1 MKDHDIDYLVAHAA
15 PPTDTVTSPSLS
27 PLMAELRE
35 HIVTTDNE
43 TQEAGVVRPLVTAG
57 NRRDKT
63 RLMRLVGA
71 AAAAT
76 VLAVTATV
84 LGVGV
89 GGGTTGAYAAEIVAV
104 AEEAPRLLITQ
115 AGWSVTY
122 ADAIFADHGELTF
135 SDGELTAV
143 LRWLPAVRYDE
154 IVASNQAR
162 AAAVTDIA
170 IAGDDAQL
178 IAQPNG
184 TRTALW
190 VRGDHSVELRIYEPT
205 DEETFLAV
213 AGSLGEVD
221 VDTWLDA
228 LPESTVHAQDRRAVV
243 SEMLTGV
250 PVPDTFD
257 AASLDSTQP
266 SDRYQLGATVVG
278 AVTCQ
283 WLAQWVDADHAG
295 NEARRTEAA
304 QALATSTEWP
314 VLLDMNAEGDYP
326 EAVWGYASAIND
338 GNIDLPDGVTIFEF
352 GSELVAADYQQS
364 FGCGSDG

>member
-1 MKDHDIDYLVAHAA
+1 MKDHDIDYLVTLAA
-15 PPTDTVTSPSLS
+15 PPADTIASPSLS

-35 HIVTTDNE
+35 HIVTTNNE
-43 TQEAGVVRPLVTAG
+43 AQEAGVVRPLVIAG
-57 NRRDKT
+57 NRRNKT
-63 RLMRLVGA
+63 RLTRLVGA

-76 VLAVTATV
+76 VVAVTATV

-104 AEEAPRLLITQ
+104 AEEAPRLLITKD
-115 AGWSVTY
+115 GWSVTY
-122 ADAIFADHGELTF
+122 TDAIFADRGELTF
-135 SDGELTAV
+135 SDGDHTSV

-154 IVASNQAR
+154 IFADRQER
-162 AAAVTDIA
+162 AAATTDLT

-178 IAQPNG
+178 IADANG

-190 VRGDHSVELRIYEPT
+190 VRSDHLMELRIYEPT

-213 AGSLGEVD
+213 AGSLTEVD

-295 NEARRTEAA
+295 NEGLRAEAA

-326 EAVWGYASAIND
+326 EVVWGYASAIND

-352 GSELVAADYQQS
+352 GRESVAAEYEQS